1 MRNYFLCLLSGT
13 LLFPHLSAYAQPHDM
28 AHHHAMPAQVYQSQ
42 GTVKKMTPQAITI
55 AHQAIPALHWPP
67 MTMQFTVTP
76 EHPLAQ
82 VKVGD
87 NVRFSFSQSE
97 QGYTLIAI
105 TPLP

>member
-1 MRNYFLCLLSGT
+1 MLSGT